1 MEVQSIAV
9 KSFEIIKP
17 KDSSKP
23 YVLYTIEIGTKLKSY
38 TICRRY
44 SQFERLSEDLKLE
57 LDSAVSRRW
66 LPILPPKST
75 SLVGYLTGSGSLI
88 NQPSKIAERQAGLE
102 RWLKTVIVHKELKDK
117 TSKSRALMDFLEIPS
132 SLNSTSS
139 SATHK
144 SSHMDDHSANP
155 FTSQSWLAEHNEI
168 RASVREMYDLLSRRD
183 ELLHQ
188 STSTSVT
195 LTKLN
200 QINVDGKR
208 NLENITA
215 RLGRLTESLKLFT
228 QPDTPKGR
236 GTLTEG
242 ETSRRMQ
249 LISTLQ
255 DDCERLSK
263 KILARAE
270 IGTGIR
276 QANQVLSSESASRDR
291 AELLGTHS
299 NGSNSRPTT
308 RVLGGGGPTG
318 SASRNLPAEETVET
332 RQRDNRRLMDHQLNH
347 VIAQTQDDKLKSLT
361 QILSRQKLLGLMIN
375 QELAEQNEILDDLDR
390 DVDSASRKLKEATK
404 KINRLT

>member
-1 MEVQSIAV
+1 MYFQ
-9 KSFEIIKP
+9 
-17 KDSSKP
+17 
-23 YVLYTIEIGTKLKSY
+23 YTIEIGTKLKSY

-44 SQFERLSEDLKLE
+44 SQFERLSEDLMLE
-57 LDSAVSRRW
+57 LDPATSRRW

-132 SLNSTSS
+132 ILKSTSS
-139 SATHK
+139 AATHK
-144 SSHMDDHSANP
+144 SGSMDNSSTNP

-168 RASVREMYDLLSRRD
+168 RSGVREMYDLLSRRD

-200 QINVDGKR
+200 QINVDAKR
-208 NLENITA
+208 HLENITA

-291 AELLGTHS
+291 AELLGTRT

-308 RVLGGGGPTG
+308 RVLGGGGGGGGPTG
-318 SASRNLPAEETVET
+318 SASRNVPAEETGET
-332 RQRDNRRLMDHQLNH
+332 RQRDNRELMDHQLHH

-390 DVDSASRKLKEATK
+390 DVDSASRKLKDATK